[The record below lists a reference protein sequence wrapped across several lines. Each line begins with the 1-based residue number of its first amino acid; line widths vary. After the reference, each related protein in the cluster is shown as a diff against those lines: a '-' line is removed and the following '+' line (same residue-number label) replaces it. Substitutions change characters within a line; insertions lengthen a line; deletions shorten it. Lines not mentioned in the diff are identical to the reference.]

1 MVIAHQALLT
11 DLDPAGEISLD
22 AAGVRRRQR
31 SEFEMFFGRSL
42 LCVVFL
48 RQAVIRC
55 PESPT

>member
-1 MVIAHQALLT
+1 
-11 DLDPAGEISLD
+11 
-22 AAGVRRRQR
+22 
-31 SEFEMFFGRSL
+31 MFFGRSL